1 MEEHLIHYL
10 TLISKLSDI
19 IDYINNNFEEND
31 LSLYI
36 KECKS
41 LCIDKVKS
49 HHLIELFLHE
59 LNQKIDEENIEN
71 IKKEAVETEDRAET
85 KDKNIKDTIDNLS
98 MLMKT
103 SNSTDMSPEI
113 FDSLGSGIIKLL
125 RPNDQSLTN
134 TIEITP
140 QIKNELNTV
149 NTNINIQIKKKHE
162 Y

>member
-1 MEEHLIHYL
+1 MEENLIHYL

-19 IDYINNNFEEND
+19 LDYINKNFEEND
-31 LSLYI
+31 ISLYI

-49 HHLIELFLHE
+49 HYLIELFLHE
-59 LNQKIDEENIEN
+59 LNQKIYEENLEN
-71 IKKEAVETEDRAET
+71 IKKEEVETEET
-85 KDKNIKDTIDNLS
+85 EDKNIKDTIDNFS

-125 RPNDQSLTN
+125 RPNDQSLTK

-162 Y
+162 H